1 MQHPKVFQSVGWL
14 CAGIFVFSLQDVVVK
29 SVSGVYPVH
38 EVIVIRSVAAI
49 PFLFVLVWQAGGL
62 RATRS
67 PRAGALLLRS
77 VLMLMAYTTYFLSF
91 PVMKLVDITALYA
104 TVPLFVTA
112 LAGPL
117 LGEKITGQRRA
128 AP

>member
-1 MQHPKVFQSVGWL
+1 MQHPKAFQSVGWL

-62 RATRS
+62 RATRA
-67 PRAGALLLRS
+67 PRAGALMLRS
-77 VLMLMAYTTYFLSF
+77 VLMLMA
-91 PVMKLVDITALYA
+91 I
-104 TVPLFVTA
+104 
-112 LAGPL
+112 G
-117 LGEKITGQRRA
+117 RA
-128 AP
+128 HV